1 MMSKYLRRALVAALP
16 GVLLWAPEGLAQ
28 RQAEVEDPVAL
39 PAIVGIADRGA
50 WPLVG
55 SVASVSR
62 LTAEDFGYFPTATLG
77 EALRQ
82 VPGLAVVDF
91 SGDGFAPLPIVRG
104 FYGGGEAEYM
114 VVLLN
119 GRPINDVQAGLV
131 RWDAIPLSAIESIEI
146 VRGGTSAL
154 YGDAALGAV
163 LNVITRQPGPDSA
176 PRVAFAGGSN
186 GLARGSAHAGTRILG
201 HDVGFFGGID
211 RSDGFRSNA
220 ERTVGSV
227 GLDYSLFRRSSAHL
241 TLSGIANWRDL
252 REPGALLAD
261 ELETDRTG
269 SSPLHRFDGIDES
282 SQRVVL
288 EGEGRIAGILTKGGV
303 TGERRNSEMIRTFAL
318 APGFGD
324 TKERVLETQQVS
336 ASLQLTID
344 DGILGDD
351 RLTFGADVS
360 RGTIDTEYWN
370 VLSGG
375 LAQYETATGVR
386 SGLSASGAGHRTAG
400 ALLAQYILMPVNSL
414 RLSAGVRADWI
425 EDSFSPIEEAGV
437 DASHSAV
444 SPKVGL
450 NFRWLADSRQTGN
463 VYLTASRSFKAPT
476 LDQLFDQRSVPMAP
490 GVDVTTSNPLLEPQ
504 TGVNF
509 EAGIYHTGFLVP
521 GALSAEFSLS
531 GYQMDMENEL
541 DFDIATLQYV
551 NIGESRHRG
560 IETSL
565 ALSGPDASSLFINYT
580 LQDVTDQGAGSE
592 GLYLKAIPRHVLS
605 AGVGIAPHPLLDAG
619 LQATRN
625 SGIFLDD
632 ENTITHPAYTRLDAR
647 LGLTLPG
654 ELGGLGLFVDVRN
667 LLDREYS
674 TTGFPDPAGT
684 GAIYYYPASGRSI
697 DIGVRM
703 RN

>member
-1 MMSKYLRRALVAALP
+1 MMSKFHARVVAAALS
-16 GVLLWAPEGLAQ
+16 GVLASVAEGSAQ
-28 RQAEVEDPVAL
+28 RPGGVEDPVVL
-39 PAIVGIADRGA
+39 PAIVGTADRGA

-55 SVASVSR
+55 SVASVSQ
-62 LTAEDFGYFPTATLG
+62 LTAEDLAHFPVATLG

-82 VPGLAVVDF
+82 IPGLAIVDF

-119 GRPINDVQAGLV
+119 GRPVNDVQAGLV
-131 RWDAIPLSAIESIEI
+131 RWDAIPLSAVESIEV

-163 LNVITRQPGPDSA
+163 LNVITRRPGPDSG
-176 PRVAFAGGSN
+176 PRISLTGGSDN
-186 GLARGSAHAGTRILG
+186 LVRGSAHIGTRILG
-201 HDVGFFGGID
+201 RDVGVFGGID
-211 RSDGFRSNA
+211 RSDGFRSSSK
-220 ERTVGSV
+220 RTVGSV
-227 GLDYSLFRRSSAHL
+227 GLDYSLLRKNAAHL
-241 TLSGIANWRDL
+241 TLSGIANWRDVQ
-252 REPGALLAD
+252 EPGALLD
-261 ELETDRTG
+261 LDVESDRTG
-269 SSPLHRFDGIDES
+269 SSPLHRFDGVEES
-282 SQRVVL
+282 NQRIAL
-288 EGEGRIAGILTKGGV
+288 EGEGRIAGVLTTGGL
-303 TGERRNSEMIRTFAL
+303 TAERRDSEMVRTLAL

-336 ASLQLTID
+336 ASLQFTID

-360 RGTIDTEYWN
+360 RGTIDSEYWN
-370 VLSGG
+370 VLTGG
-375 LAQYETATGVR
+375 ASQYEAATGAR
-386 SGLSASGAGHRTAG
+386 GDLSASGAGHRTAG
-400 ALLAQYILMPVNSL
+400 ALLAQYILMPFNAL

-425 EDSFSPIEEAGV
+425 DDSFSPLEESSIK
-437 DASHSAV
+437 ASHSAV

-450 NFRWLADSRQTGN
+450 NLRWLATSSQTGN

-504 TGVNF
+504 TGVNI
-509 EAGIYHTGFLVP
+509 EAGIYHTGVLVP

-541 DFDIATLQYV
+541 DFDIATLRYV

-560 IETSL
+560 IESGLT
-565 ALSGPDASSLFINYT
+565 LSGPEASSLFINYT
-580 LQDVTDQGAGSE
+580 LQDVTDQAPGSE
-592 GLYLKAIPRHVLS
+592 GLYLKGIPRHVLS
-605 AGVGIAPHPLLDAG
+605 AGVGLTPLSFLEAG
-619 LQATRN
+619 LQVTRN

-632 ENTITHPAYTRLDAR
+632 ENTVEHPAYTRLDAR
-647 LGLTLPG
+647 FGVTLP
-654 ELGGLGLFVDVRN
+654 ETVGGLGLFVDVRN

-674 TTGFPDPAGT
+674 TTGFPDPSGS
-684 GAIYYYPASGRSI
+684 GALYYYPAAGRSI
-697 DIGVRM
+697 DIGVRL